1 MADIYVDTGSGNVAI
16 SQIDIDDIVRLNTN
30 TISNVTTG
38 TAQLLYFT
46 TRTVSK
52 AIIYAED
59 NTTGEVH
66 SMEILTTLSGTTPYH
81 VIYGETI
88 TGLTPSKI
96 IDITVDYG
104 LVSGTN
110 YLRVYATPVNTN
122 STTLRVFV
130 TVLT

>member
-38 TAQLLYFT
+38 GAQLLYFT

-52 AIIYAED
+52 AIIYAKD
-59 NTTGEVH
+59 NSTGRIH
-66 SMEILTTLSGTTPYH
+66 TLEILTTLDGTTPYH
-81 VIYGETI
+81 VVYGEI
-88 TGLTPSKI
+88 ETGSKI
-96 IDITVDYG
+96 INITVDYG

-130 TVLT
+130 TALT